1 MSTGEKCKNFHT
13 GQTVA
18 YFQYG
23 TFSEYMVL
31 QFVNFNEVYMFYG
44 LSVNSDVTGVKKTC
58 TMKILKYK

>member
-31 QFVNFNEVYMFYG
+31 QFVNFNEVYV
-44 LSVNSDVTGVKKTC
+44 LWIIS
-58 TMKILKYK
+58 

>member
-31 QFVNFNEVYMFYG
+31 QFVIFNEVYV
-44 LSVNSDVTGVKKTC
+44 LWIIS
-58 TMKILKYK
+58 